1 MFVLRGHAMNA
12 KPIQSAMHRNTRHC
26 SAFTLVELLIVVVIL
41 GIMAMIVIPQFSNA
55 SHQARENTLKDDLR
69 YLRTQVAVY
78 KAQHR
83 DVAPGTG
90 SSNFLD
96 QMTLP
101 TDEQGNT
108 NATSTAVYKF
118 GPYLLSMPPNPLNGK
133 DTIKFSTSADV
144 TADVDD
150 TTGWIYNVSTQQLAA
165 NLSGSDANG
174 VPYKQY

>member
-1 MFVLRGHAMNA
+1 MNA
-12 KPIQSAMHRNTRHC
+12 PTTPTAMQRTSRYC

-83 DVAPGTG
+83 DTPPGSG
-90 SSNFLD
+90 SSDFLM
-96 QMTLP
+96 QMTMP

-108 NATSTAVYKF
+108 NATSSPTFKF
-118 GPYLLSMPPNPLNGK
+118 GPYLLAIPHNPLNGK

-144 TADVDD
+144 TVDVDD
-150 TTGWIYNVSTQQLAA
+150 TTGWLYNVDTQQVAP

>member
-1 MFVLRGHAMNA
+1 
-12 KPIQSAMHRNTRHC
+12 MHRFGRQR

-55 SHQARENTLKDDLR
+55 SHQARETTLKDDLR
-69 YLRTQVAVY
+69 YLRTQVSVY

-83 DVAPGTG
+83 DSAPGSG
-90 SSNFLD
+90 SGVFLD
-96 QMTLP
+96 QMTMP

-108 NATSTAVYKF
+108 NATTSPTYKF
-118 GPYLLSMPPNPLNGK
+118 GPYLLVMPHNPLNGL
-133 DTIKFSTSADV
+133 DTIKYSTSADV

-150 TTGWIYNVSTQQLAA
+150 TTGWIYNIATQQFAA